1 MAELV
6 ERETLDFFLY
16 EWLRLDDKL
25 AQGAYADHT
34 RESVDAMLDTA
45 TRLAENEFLPC
56 FKKGDRQEPYQDE
69 DGAHVIPEIRS
80 LIKAY
85 ADAGFFA
92 AGFPQDM
99 GGLGL
104 PTLVQTAASAI
115 FSAAN
120 VPALSYS
127 TLAVGNARLIARYG
141 TALQRHI
148 FVEPQIAGDWTGTMA
163 LSEPQAGSSLGDIV
177 TRALPDGEDALGP
190 RYRRF
195 GNKMWISGGDHDAS
209 DNIVHLVL
217 AKIPGPDGRLVDG
230 AKGISIFIVP
240 KFIPDLAGGA
250 MTRNDIVLAG
260 LNHKMGFRGTTN
272 CLLNFGEGTRFRPMG
287 QAGAVGWR
295 IGDVGQGLPIMFFMM
310 NEARVGIGL
319 GAAMMGY
326 RGFRLALDYA
336 RSRPQGRPAGS
347 RDPASKQVP
356 IIEHADV
363 RNMLLACK
371 AYSEGALALLLY
383 CARLI
388 DETHDAPTPEGRG
401 EAAALLALLTPV
413 AKTFPSEFGLAAND
427 IAIQVHGGYGYT
439 RDYDVEQLYRDN
451 RLNPIHEGTTGVQAM
466 DLLGRKILRDATGAL
481 GLLTARIEAAIAEAP
496 SLLSDEA
503 TSLRGALGAVQSC
516 HESLR
521 ACNSEAEAL
530 ANATNFLRAF
540 GHVVVGFIWLSVG
553 SAASGRAAGGALREG
568 KIAACR
574 YFFAFEM
581 PKVAAWLAPVA
592 GRSRVTLEMRD
603 GWF

>member
-1 MAELV
+1 MSELV
-6 ERETLDFFLY
+6 ERETLEFFLY
-16 EWLRLDDKL
+16 EWLRLDDIL
-25 AQGAYADHT
+25 AQPLYADHT

-45 TRLAENEFLPC
+45 ARLAESEFLPC
-56 FKKGDRQEPYQDE
+56 FKKGDQQEPTQDD
-69 DGAHVIPEIRS
+69 DGAHVIPEIRP

-85 ADAGFFA
+85 AEAGFFA

-104 PTLVQTAASAI
+104 PTIVQTAATAI

-127 TLAVGNARLIARYG
+127 TLAVGNSRLIAHYG
-141 TALQRHI
+141 TALQRQV

-190 RYRRF
+190 RYRLF
-195 GNKMWISGGDHDAS
+195 GNKMWISSGDHDAS

-217 AKIPGPDGRLVDG
+217 AKIPGLDGKLVSG

-240 KFIPDLAGGA
+240 KFIPDLSGVA

-272 CLLNFGEGTRFRPMG
+272 CLLNFGEGTRFTPMG

-295 IGDVGQGLPIMFFMM
+295 IGDVGQGLPIMFYMM
-310 NEARVGIGL
+310 NEARIGIGL

-326 RGFRLALDYA
+326 RGFRLALEYA
-336 RSRPQGRPAGS
+336 RSRPQGRSAKS

-363 RNMLLACK
+363 KNMLLACK

-383 CARLI
+383 CARLL
-388 DETHDAPTPEGRG
+388 DETQCAPTAEARS
-401 EAAALLALLTPV
+401 EAAAVLALLTPV
-413 AKTFPSEFGLAAND
+413 AKTFPAEFGLAAND

-466 DLLGRKILRDATGAL
+466 DLLGRKILRDTTGAL
-481 GLLTARIEAAIAEAP
+481 GLLIIRIDAVIAEAP
-496 SLLSDEA
+496 TLLIAEA
-503 TSLRGALGAVQSC
+503 KSLRRAVQAVQSC
-516 HESLR
+516 LESLSG
-521 ACNSEAEAL
+521 ANEDADPL

-553 SAASGRAAGGALREG
+553 NAAAGRSAGGALREG

-574 YFFAFEM
+574 YFFAFEI

-592 GRSRVTLEMRD
+592 SGSKITTEMQD
-603 GWF
+603 AWF